1 MRGREGMKALV
12 GILLFSLVFPASS
25 LIQKPSETPFSK
37 ISPHRCQS
45 LSKSLLSVL
54 DTESRKNIGTVAL
67 AASWLLLYSPLMPSS
82 AVAADAIIEGR
93 VAVTDGAD
101 LPSSATAAL
110 YVTVRP
116 DKPDNV
122 PRAILDGSGGKP
134 PPIAAARYPLNSA
147 DSSEAF
153 FPFTFELRQSDLTE
167 EGTAEGGKW
176 WEGDDLIVSARL
188 DSDGSAATRDSTDLV
203 GRAVQYKKAAKQEAS
218 IYRRNDGVAGVEVR
232 LTGRGL
238 GGKFATA
245 RTK

>member
-1 MRGREGMKALV
+1 M
-12 GILLFSLVFPASS
+12 
-25 LIQKPSETPFSK
+25 
-37 ISPHRCQS
+37 
-45 LSKSLLSVL
+45 

-67 AASWLLLYSPLMPSS
+67 AASWLLLSSPLMPSS
-82 AVAADAIIEGR
+82 AVADESAEGR
-93 VAVTDGAD
+93 VAVSDVAD

-153 FPFTFELRQSDLTE
+153 TFELRQSDLTE

-176 WEGDDLIVSARL
+176 WEGDDLIVSA
-188 DSDGSAATRDSTDLV
+188 S
-203 GRAVQYKKAAKQEAS
+203 
-218 IYRRNDGVAGVEVR
+218 
-232 LTGRGL
+232 
-238 GGKFATA
+238 
-245 RTK
+245 